1 MDPLSFSF
9 RKCSHEK
16 AKDSTK
22 EDNSETLR
30 QIMELDLKHGVNH
43 EDGEDEGEEEE
54 GNGQRG

>member
-30 QIMELDLKHGVNH
+30 QIMELDLRETLFFYQLVNAIR
-43 EDGEDEGEEEE
+43 
-54 GNGQRG
+54 Q